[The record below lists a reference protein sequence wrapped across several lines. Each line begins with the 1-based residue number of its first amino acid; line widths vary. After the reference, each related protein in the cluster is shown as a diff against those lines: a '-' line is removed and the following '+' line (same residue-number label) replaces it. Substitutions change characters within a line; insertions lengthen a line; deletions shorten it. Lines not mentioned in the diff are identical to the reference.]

1 MSKVIKET
9 RYCKV
14 LRQAKIRDNNVA
26 YGIEKIFV
34 KELNQEEIRFAYFKD
49 IIKGSIIKEEQLVAR
64 PLDLPEDDLIK
75 LIELSIKQNVFSK
88 EFISKLKDILNKQE
102 EWLVTIELFVAGVTF
117 GISIFKTVIQQRKEY

>member
-14 LRQAKIRDNNVA
+14 LKQAKIRENNVA
-26 YGIEKIFV
+26 YGIEKNILV
-34 KELNQEEIRFAYFKD
+34 KDLNQEEIRFVYFKD
-49 IIKGSIIKEEQLVAR
+49 TYRQEEQLVPR

-88 EFISKLKDILNKQE
+88 EFVGKLKVILDN
-102 EWLVTIELFVAGVTF
+102 
-117 GISIFKTVIQQRKEY
+117 

>member
-14 LRQAKIRDNNVA
+14 LKQAKIRENNVA

-34 KELNQEEIRFAYFKD
+34 KDLNQEEIRFVYFKD
-49 IIKGSIIKEEQLVAR
+49 TYRQEEQLVPR

-88 EFISKLKDILNKQE
+88 EFVGKLKVILGN
-102 EWLVTIELFVAGVTF
+102 
-117 GISIFKTVIQQRKEY
+117 

>member
-1 MSKVIKET
+1 MNKVVKET

-34 KELNQEEIRFAYFKD
+34 KELNQEEIRFVYFKD
-49 IIKGSIIKEEQLVAR
+49 TVRREEQLVAR

-75 LIELSIKQNVFSK
+75 LMKVSIGG
-88 EFISKLKDILNKQE
+88 LKNDDR
-102 EWLVTIELFVAGVTF
+102 
-117 GISIFKTVIQQRKEY
+117 VICGRYNIWNINF

>member
-49 IIKGSIIKEEQLVAR
+49 ITKGSIIKEEQLVAR

>member
-1 MSKVIKET
+1 MSKAIKET

-14 LRQAKIRDNNVA
+14 LRQAKIRDKNVA

-34 KELNQEEIRFAYFKD
+34 KDLNQEEIRFVYFKD
-49 IIKGSIIKEEQLVAR
+49 TYRQEEQLVPR

-88 EFISKLKDILNKQE
+88 EFVEKLK
-102 EWLVTIELFVAGVTF
+102 VTLGN
-117 GISIFKTVIQQRKEY
+117 

>member
-14 LRQAKIRDNNVA
+14 LKQAKIRENNVA

-34 KELNQEEIRFAYFKD
+34 KDLNQEEIRFVYFKD
-49 IIKGSIIKEEQLVAR
+49 TYRQEEQLVPR

-88 EFISKLKDILNKQE
+88 EFVEKLK
-102 EWLVTIELFVAGVTF
+102 VTLGN
-117 GISIFKTVIQQRKEY
+117 

>member
-1 MSKVIKET
+1 MNKVVKET

-34 KELNQEEIRFAYFKD
+34 KELNQEEIRFVYFKD
-49 IIKGSIIKEEQLVAR
+49 TVRREEQLVAR

-75 LIELSIKQNVFSK
+75 LMKVSIKQMYSQKSLYVNLKVFLINRRSK
-88 EFISKLKDILNKQE
+88 E
-102 EWLVTIELFVAGVTF
+102 
-117 GISIFKTVIQQRKEY
+117 

>member
-14 LRQAKIRDNNVA
+14 LKQAKIREGNVA

-34 KELNQEEIRFAYFKD
+34 KDLNQEEIRFVYFKD
-49 IIKGSIIKEEQLVAR
+49 TVRMEEQLVVR

-88 EFISKLKDILNKQE
+88 EFVGKLKGILK
-102 EWLVTIELFVAGVTF
+102 
-117 GISIFKTVIQQRKEY
+117 K

>member
-14 LRQAKIRDNNVA
+14 LKQAKIRESNVA

-34 KELNQEEIRFAYFKD
+34 KDLNQEEIRFVYFKD
-49 IIKGSIIKEEQLVAR
+49 TYRQEEQLVPR

-88 EFISKLKDILNKQE
+88 EFVGKLKAIL
-102 EWLVTIELFVAGVTF
+102 GD
-117 GISIFKTVIQQRKEY
+117 